1 MTIFGKLS
9 QLKSASVVVIGGAA
23 VCDSAVSPRK
33 SSGQDNAPEVD
44 DLRGILGNYPT
55 FINASEGVEA
65 ASYPS
70 AAATQPA
77 EPAERNTARLHRA
90 RCRLHRPPLHS

>member
-1 MTIFGKLS
+1 MSTEQRRAMIVAAALPLVAEYRS
-9 QLKSASVVVIGGAA
+9 QVEMVKSA
-23 VCDSAVSPRK
+23 
-33 SSGQDNAPEVD
+33 
-44 DLRGILGNYPT
+44 LRAQLV
-55 FINASEGVEA
+55 SEGFEA

-77 EPAERNTARLHRA
+77 QPAERNTARLHRA